1 MRWNKM
7 VSGNSNS
14 PESPLKTNRVFGVT
28 MASSFA
34 FENYL
39 LQDSGVP
46 DLTFNCIQGPHPSA
60 TWDLTTTEYKGEI
73 DSENPESQFSIYSQ
87 GDCCILRFVPLDYF
101 IRSDTI
107 VAHLR
112 DVSYHYLVELW
123 LFGRVFS
130 VWLELRGVPTIHAS
144 SVVTNHGA
152 ISFLSTS
159 GGGKSALAAA
169 LVKAGCP
176 LLTDDILP
184 VRREEDGFFGV
195 PGYPSMRMWPDQ
207 AAYFLGCYEGLD
219 LVHPLISKRRVRVGQ
234 GGFGTF
240 CNREQPLKVIYVP
253 DRQDPDAELRIEPV
267 TPVDALFELI
277 KNSFTAQVV
286 EALGLQPQ
294 RMKFF
299 TDMVMQLPVRR
310 LIYPDGYDSL
320 PEVRNAVLEDVA
332 SL

>member
-1 MRWNKM
+1 M

-14 PESPLKTNRVFGVT
+14 QESPLKTNRVFGVT
-28 MASSFA
+28 MASSFP

-39 LQDSGVP
+39 LPDSGDP
-46 DLTFNCIQGPHPSA
+46 DVTFSYIQGPHPSA
-60 TWDLTTTEYKGEI
+60 TWGETTSEFKGEI

-101 IRSDTI
+101 IRPDTI

-112 DVSYHYLVELW
+112 DGSYRYLVELW

-144 SVVTNHGA
+144 SVVANHGA
-152 ISFLSTS
+152 VCFLSTS
-159 GGGKSALAAA
+159 GGGKSALAAT
-169 LVKAGCP
+169 LVREGYP

-184 VRREEDGFFGV
+184 VKKERDVFLGV

-207 AAYFLGCYEGLD
+207 AEYFVGSHEGLD
-219 LVHPLISKRRVRVGQ
+219 LVHPLYSKRRVLIGS

-240 CNREQPLKVIYVP
+240 CSKEQPLKAIYIP
-253 DRQDPDAELRIEPV
+253 DRQDPETELRIEPV
-267 TPVDALFELI
+267 SPVDALFELI
-277 KNSFTAQVV
+277 KNSFTARVV

-294 RMKFF
+294 RMNFF

-310 LIYPDGYDSL
+310 LVYPDGYDNL
-320 PEVRNAVLEDVA
+320 PEVGEAVLEDVG

>member
-1 MRWNKM
+1 MRWYEM
-7 VSGNSNS
+7 VSGSSNP
-14 PESPLKTNRVFGVT
+14 PESPLRTSRVFGVT
-28 MASSFA
+28 LASSYP

-39 LQDSGVP
+39 LPDSGVP
-46 DLTFNCIQGPHPSA
+46 DITFSCISGSQSPPIPKDRESQWTG
-60 TWDLTTTEYKGEI
+60 KI
-73 DSENPESQFSIYSQ
+73 ISEHPESLISIYSQ
-87 GDCCILRFVPLDYF
+87 GDCHILHFDHVDF
-101 IRSDTI
+101 IIRPATI

-112 DVSYHYLVELW
+112 DGAYRYLVELW
-123 LFGRVFS
+123 LFGKIFS
-130 VWLELRGVPTIHAS
+130 VWLELQGIPTIHSS